1 MNKRVPSDDL
11 HRVSELSLH
20 WQPLFR
26 LLEIL
31 PQFRLVIDTNAVLE
45 ELMFLV
51 RSRKNPAARTNLQE
65 AVDSGAV
72 AAFAPSKLREEV
84 ARHIPRRAVERGIP
98 EEALAR
104 AWRQYESRIKYV
116 DVGLVSD
123 ARAGEVADPDDLPF
137 VYLYREI
144 NADAVLTRDRH
155 IRAMGAR
162 SIQLEALIHVRE
174 YARAKAPEVTLR
186 AGAVVVT
193 IPVAVVGHALWG
205 LSKAAVRKL
214 SGLPPWVQLAL
225 LGGVLAVGINPR
237 SRRAVLNSVS
247 PLVAK
252 LKEPGAA
259 LTRVL
264 GTLAEEFHRAQ
275 RDVDSRQRLL
285 DDSIPR
291 ARMGPLKMVARSV
304 CLQAG
309 VLLTAE
315 ELTRGVLRAGYE
327 SRSSRLKYYLVRVL
341 RQDEQFVCMPDGR
354 WTVQLG
360 EGGPKLNNGR

>member
-1 MNKRVPSDDL
+1 MNKRIPCDDL
-11 HRVSELSLH
+11 RRVSELSLH

-31 PQFRLVIDTNAVLE
+31 PQLRLVIDTNAVLE

-51 RSRKNPAARTNLQE
+51 RSWKNPAARTNLQE
-65 AVDSGAV
+65 AIDSG
-72 AAFAPSKLREEV
+72 PSR
-84 ARHIPRRAVERGIP
+84 RSPRLNSGRRSPGTSRVSPWSGKYP

-104 AWRQYESRIKYV
+104 AWRQYESRITYV
-116 DVGLVSD
+116 DVGPVSD
-123 ARAGEVADPDDLPF
+123 AGAGEVADPDDLPF

-162 SIQLEALIHVRE
+162 SVKLEALIHVRE

-193 IPVAVVGHALWG
+193 VPVAVVGQALWG
-205 LSKAAVRKL
+205 LSKAAVRKF

-225 LGGVLAVGINPR
+225 LGGALAVGINPR
-237 SRRAVLNSVS
+237 SRRAILNSVS
-247 PLVAK
+247 TLVAK

-259 LTRVL
+259 LSRAL
-264 GTLAEEFHRAQ
+264 GTLADEFYRAQ
-275 RDVDSRQRLL
+275 REVDSREILL
-285 DDSIPR
+285 SNSIPR
-291 ARMGPLKMVARSV
+291 ARMGPLKVVARSV

-309 VLLTAE
+309 VPLTAE
-315 ELTRGVLRAGYE
+315 ELMRGVLRAGYE
-327 SRSSRLKYYLVRVL
+327 SRSSRPKYYLVRVL
-341 RQDEQFVCMPDGR
+341 RQDEQFVCRPDGC
-354 WTVQLG
+354 WTVQPG
-360 EGGPKLNNGR
+360 EGDPKLNSGR

>member
-11 HRVSELSLH
+11 RRVSELSLH
-20 WQPLFR
+20 WQPLFL

-31 PQFRLVIDTNAVLE
+31 PQFRLVIDTNTVLE

-65 AVDSGAV
+65 AIDSGAV

-84 ARHIPRRAVERGIP
+84 TRHIPRLAVERGIP
-98 EEALAR
+98 EEALSR

-116 DVGLVSD
+116 DVGSVSD
-123 ARAGEVADPDDLPF
+123 AGAGEVADPDDLPF

-155 IRAMGAR
+155 IRLMGAR
-162 SIQLEALIHVRE
+162 SVQLEALIHVRE
-174 YARAKAPEVTLR
+174 YAHAKAPEVTLR

-193 IPVAVVGHALWG
+193 VPVAVVGRALWG
-205 LSKAAVRKL
+205 LSKAAVRKF
-214 SGLPPWVQLAL
+214 SSLPPWVQLAL
-225 LGGVLAVGINPR
+225 LGVTLAVGINPS

-252 LKEPGAA
+252 LKEPAAA
-259 LTRVL
+259 LTQVL
-264 GTLAEEFHRAQ
+264 GALADEFYKAQ
-275 RDVDSRQRLL
+275 AEVDSRQLLL

-291 ARMGPLKMVARSV
+291 ARVGPLKVVARSV

-309 VLLTAE
+309 VPLTAE

-341 RQDEQFVCMPDGR
+341 RQDEQFVCTPNGR
-354 WTVQLG
+354 WIAQPSN
-360 EGGPKLNNGR
+360 GGLKLNDER

>member
-11 HRVSELSLH
+11 RRMSELSLH

-26 LLEIL
+26 LLEIF
-31 PQFRLVIDTNAVLE
+31 PQLRLVIDTNAVLE
-45 ELMFLV
+45 ELVFLV

-65 AVDSGAV
+65 VIDSGAV

-84 ARHIPRRAVERGIP
+84 ARHIPRLAVERGIP

-116 DVGLVSD
+116 DVGPVSD
-123 ARAGEVADPDDLPF
+123 AAAIEVADPDDLPF

-155 IRAMGAR
+155 IRLMGAR
-162 SIQLEALIHVRE
+162 SVRLEALIHVRE
-174 YARAKAPEVTLR
+174 YARAKAPEVMLK

-193 IPVAVVGHALWG
+193 IPVAVVGQALWG
-205 LSKAAVRKL
+205 LSKAAVRKFA
-214 SGLPPWVQLAL
+214 GLPPWLQFLL
-225 LGGVLAVGINPR
+225 LGGALAVGINPR

-252 LKEPGAA
+252 LKEPAAA
-259 LTRVL
+259 LTQVL

-275 RDVDSRQRLL
+275 TEVDSKQILL
-285 DDSIPR
+285 GNSIPR
-291 ARMGPLKMVARSV
+291 AKMGPLKVVARSV
-304 CLQAG
+304 CLQTG
-309 VLLTAE
+309 VPLTAE
-315 ELTRGVLRAGYE
+315 ELMRGVLRAGYE

-341 RQDEQFVCMPDGR
+341 RQDEQFVCTPDGR
-354 WTVQLG
+354 WTVQP
-360 EGGPKLNNGR
+360 GGRGPEA

>member
-11 HRVSELSLH
+11 RRVSELSLH

-65 AVDSGAV
+65 AIDSGAV

-84 ARHIPRRAVERGIP
+84 ARHIPRLAVERGIP

-116 DVGLVSD
+116 DVGPVSD
-123 ARAGEVADPDDLPF
+123 AGAGEVADPDDLPF

-155 IRAMGAR
+155 IRAMGTR
-162 SIQLEALIHVRE
+162 SVQLEALIHVRE

-193 IPVAVVGHALWG
+193 IPVAVVGQALWG
-205 LSKAAVRKL
+205 LSKAAIRKF

-225 LGGVLAVGINPR
+225 LGGAVAVGINPR
-237 SRRAVLNSVS
+237 SRRAVWNSVS

-252 LKEPGAA
+252 LKEPGTA

-264 GTLAEEFHRAQ
+264 GTLADEFYRAQ
-275 RDVDSRQRLL
+275 TEVNYRQILL

-291 ARMGPLKMVARSV
+291 ARMGPLKVVARSV

-309 VLLTAE
+309 VPLTAE
-315 ELTRGVLRAGYE
+315 ELTRGVLGVGYE
-327 SRSSRLKYYLVRVL
+327 SRSTQLKYYLVRVL
-341 RQDEQFVCMPDGR
+341 RQDKQFVCTPDGC
-354 WTVQLG
+354 WTVQP
-360 EGGPKLNNGR
+360 GGRGPEA